1 MTAYGRR
8 RGDELET
15 KPLGAPTRHQKMQ
28 SATRRAGRRILRKQ
42 ARNDA
47 KRELREAVS

>member
-8 RGDELET
+8 KGDELET
-15 KPLGAPTRHQKMQ
+15 KPLGAPTRQQKLR
-28 SATRRAGRRILRKQ
+28 SANRRAARRILHKQ

-47 KRELREAVS
+47 KRELRGLA